1 MTNPTDTSQTAA
13 TDASTTDAS
22 DVDALSNETAKPADA
37 VLQPDLIARVREL
50 ARTPVL
56 LVACDY
62 DGTLAP
68 IVDNPDEARPIR
80 ESVAALRQL
89 ASTPDTH
96 VAIISGRALRD
107 LAALSRLPEEIRLV
121 GSHGTEF
128 HFEFSDQLSPE
139 QQEKRNQIIQE
150 LNELARQDHGFIIE
164 PKPAGAA
171 FHYRMAD
178 PAIAASTV
186 QTLLSGL
193 AKRPGIH
200 LTVGKLVLEFSVLD
214 LSKGD
219 ALERIRTDVSASA
232 VIYAGDDATDE
243 DAFAQLR
250 GPDLSLKVGTGI
262 TLATARV
269 SGPHAASQVLALLA
283 ERRRAWLMGE
293 QALPIERHSMLSDQ
307 RTVALVTRD
316 ASINWMCHPR
326 ADSPAVFASLLG
338 GARAGHF
345 SVSRTDNSPPLSHRY
360 VDSTM
365 IAETRWSDVTVVDYL
380 DCSDDRPLKPAGRTN
395 LIRTLEGTG
404 TVRIEFA
411 PRLDFGRAPTGL
423 ERTDVGLE
431 VKGAAE
437 TMILVSPGVKWEI
450 TNDGPHQT
458 ATSEVT
464 LDGTPLSL
472 ILRLGV
478 HGRPHRMALT
488 EAERRNITNLHWRS
502 WAETLTLPPIAA
514 EEVERSALV
523 LKALCYQPTGAI
535 LAAATTSLPE
545 VLGGVRNWD
554 YRYCWPRDAAMSAAS
569 LLALGSTQEASSLLD
584 WLLDRVEHLPSPE
597 QLRPVYPLVGDEAL
611 PEAVLPEL
619 AGYAG
624 SRPVR
629 IGNAAEHQ
637 VQLDVFGPIVDLA
650 WQMCKAELTLTDKHW
665 SLVKA
670 VVGAVAARW
679 HEPDHGIWEER
690 CPPRHHVH
698 SKVMC
703 WMAVDRATM
712 IAKRLEPEL
721 IPYWSWLRHLIAAD
735 VLEHGWNE
743 QLKTFTTAYG
753 SSDVDAA
760 LLWVGLSG
768 LLPPEDSRFVSTIKA
783 VEDQLRDGPTVYR
796 YRHDDGLPGLEGG
809 FLICAS
815 WLIEAYVLIGQLD
828 DARTLFDRYLGLGG
842 PTDLLAEQYDPAT
855 ERALGNFPQAYSH
868 LGLINNALALSAAN
882 GD

>member
-1 MTNPTDTSQTAA
+1 MLPV
-13 TDASTTDAS
+13 
-22 DVDALSNETAKPADA
+22 DVVT
-37 VLQPDLIARVREL
+37 RVREL

-89 ASTPDTH
+89 AATPDTH

-128 HFEFSDQLSPE
+128 DIEFTDRLSPE
-139 QQEKRNQIIQE
+139 QHELRNQILLEIS
-150 LNELARQDHGFIIE
+150 ELAKRDHGFIIE

-171 FHYRMAD
+171 FHYRMAN
-178 PAIAASTV
+178 PATAAVAV
-186 QTLLSGL
+186 QELLAGL
-193 AKRPGIH
+193 AKRKGIH
-200 LTVGKLVLEFSVLD
+200 LQAGKLVLEFSVLS
-214 LSKGD
+214 LTKGD
-219 ALERIRTDVSASA
+219 ALERIRTDVSAEA
-232 VIYAGDDATDE
+232 VMYTGDDVTDE
-243 DAFAQLR
+243 DAFAKLT
-250 GPDLSLKVGTGI
+250 GPDLGLKVGHGI
-262 TLATARV
+262 SLAHARLSSPNAV
-269 SGPHAASQVLALLA
+269 AQVLALLA

-307 RTVALVTRD
+307 RTIALVTKT

-345 SVSRTDNSPPLSHRY
+345 SVNRIDASEPQSHRY
-360 VDSTM
+360 VDETM
-365 IAETRWSDVTVVDYL
+365 VVETRWSDITVVDYL
-380 DCSDDRPLKPAGRTN
+380 DCSDQRPHKPAGRTN
-395 LIRTLEGTG
+395 LVRTLEGTG

-423 ERTDVGLE
+423 KHAPIGLE
-431 VKGAAE
+431 IKGAAE
-437 TMILVSPGVKWEI
+437 NMVLVSPGVKWEI

-458 ATSEVT
+458 ATAEVQ
-464 LDGTPLSL
+464 LNGQPLSL

-478 HGRPHRMALT
+478 HGRPHHMPIT
-488 EAERRNITNLHWRS
+488 EAERRQITKLHWRN
-502 WAETLTLPPIAA
+502 WVQTLTLPPIAS

-535 LAAATTSLPE
+535 LAAGTTSLPE

-554 YRYCWPRDAAMSAAS
+554 YRYCWPRDAAMTAAS
-569 LLALGSTQEASSLLD
+569 LLALGSNQEASDLLD
-584 WLLDRVEHLPSPE
+584 WVLDRVEHLPSPE

-650 WQMCKAELTLTDKHW
+650 WRMCKSEIALTKRHWEL
-665 SLVKA
+665 VMA

-703 WMAVDRATM
+703 WMAVDRAVK
-712 IAKRLEPEL
+712 IAERLEPEWV
-721 IPYWSWLRHLIAAD
+721 PYWGRLRHTIAAD
-735 VLEHGWNE
+735 VIENGWN
-743 QLKTFTTAYG
+743 QSLKTYTTAYG

-768 LLPPEDSRFVSTIKA
+768 LLPPSDSRFVSTIKA

-796 YRHDDGLPGLEGG
+796 YRHDDGLPGVEGG
-809 FLICAS
+809 FLICTS

-828 DARTLFDRYLGLGG
+828 DARILFDRYLNLCG
-842 PTDLLAEQYDPAT
+842 PTGLLAEQYDT
-855 ERALGNFPQAYSH
+855 VSERALGNFPQAYSH
-868 LGLINNALALSAAN
+868 LGLINAALALSQTDE
-882 GD
+882 G